1 MAEMGPVQLIAVGFG
16 PDAKFEGKILG
27 ELVALDQEKTIRVLD
42 LLFVQKD
49 AQSGDL
55 VAGDFQGEELG
66 GIVGALLGF
75 DFEGV
80 ENPPAAENGSGAHAF
95 GLSEAQIQEVA
106 EALDPGSSA
115 AFLLIEHVW
124 ARDLKTAIRGAGGT
138 PLVEGFLTPEAV
150 GAVAPELGA
159 MAEALDDIEGG
170 R

>member
-1 MAEMGPVQLIAVGFG
+1 MGMAEMGPVQLIAVGFG

-49 AQSGDL
+49 AESGDL

-80 ENPPAAENGSGAHAF
+80 ENPPAAENGSGA
-95 GLSEAQIQEVA
+95 
-106 EALDPGSSA
+106 
-115 AFLLIEHVW
+115 
-124 ARDLKTAIRGAGGT
+124 RGGIPDT
-138 PLVEGFLTPEAV
+138 
-150 GAVAPELGA
+150 
-159 MAEALDDIEGG
+159 GG
-170 R
+170 RRRGCAGARSDGRGTRRHRRMEVEMGIGGGGLMAARAGNRMQMRQGYRTMARMQRRRSFV